1 ISAWEQQVL
10 FLQEQQVLFQ
20 QEQQQVQE
28 SAWMSADPLQEQQ
41 VQEQQQVQVPELL
54 LFSCSRLRKPE
65 PGSGKVRARSSFSCD
80 TYLFPFV
87 IKHCQKQGMFNRI
100 GILFLCSEPCQY
112 FFSKK
117 SKIDA
122 DHLDIRHLFHG
133 KSDPFPSQAAL
144 LVAAVGH
151 MVHTES
157 RYIV

>member
-1 ISAWEQQVL
+1 MQKNGSQLPASHFVLKKRVPISAWEQQVL

-80 TYLFPFV
+80 T
-87 IKHCQKQGMFNRI
+87 
-100 GILFLCSEPCQY
+100 
-112 FFSKK
+112 
-117 SKIDA
+117 
-122 DHLDIRHLFHG
+122 
-133 KSDPFPSQAAL
+133 
-144 LVAAVGH
+144 
-151 MVHTES
+151 
-157 RYIV
+157 